1 MLTRRSILTGP
12 SEPPSCSLHR
22 EAWLSSVT
30 MRSKEASLG
39 LPLLGSCGWE
49 WGQFYPEGPR
59 ESNNT
64 QAQGPRREPEGDVDY
79 KCRVENPGRHQA
91 PDLCLLRWSFYSSHN
106 DSVGP
111 GKSRGRSARPGQ
123 CSCKWAYSTLR
134 PSRSSSF
141 LPASGCGT
149 RLRGQGLPGDARP
162 MAVTVLLCTL
172 LKSPA
177 GIHHRPPPTA
187 QIRTTWD

>member
-64 QAQGPRREPEGDVDY
+64 QAQGPRQEPEGDVDY

-134 PSRSSSF
+134 PFRSSSL

-149 RLRGQGLPGDARP
+149 RLPWSGASWGSATYGCHCASVHPPQKPRRDPP
-162 MAVTVLLCTL
+162 
-172 LKSPA
+172 
-177 GIHHRPPPTA
+177 RPPPTA